1 MEPCGSCRAIDAMNG
16 STGLRAFWDR
26 IAGIVR
32 RLLTS
37 LGAVLVA
44 LLLAAPL
51 GGAWAQQPPGLV
63 GGPPPSGP
71 GGFFDF
77 LFGPRQVSPPPQQR
91 QKPPASSR
99 RASRPSEPPVSVAE
113 VTPKDEKARKILVVG
128 DFVAGGLAW
137 GLDQTFA
144 EEPKIAV
151 IDKSNN
157 ASGLVRD
164 DYYDWNKQLPA
175 ILNELKP
182 DVVVVV
188 LGANDRQQMRVGR
201 NRLAV
206 HADAWEKAY
215 VSRIAGM
222 ADTLKVFG
230 RPFFW
235 VSAPPM
241 RSSSASR
248 DMDYVNGLFKAAVT
262 ADGGHY
268 VDIWNGFTDDNGNYT
283 SSGPD
288 VDGQLRALR
297 NSDGIN
303 FTRAGRLKLA
313 FYVEREIRK
322 QTGIGT
328 GSVDLFASASQTSQI
343 EIGPDGVK
351 RLVGPVISLSD
362 PLPGASRALVGSTEN
377 PDSAMAADTPQYK
390 LIVSGAAPPALAG
403 RADDFSWPPRQ
414 RAALSAQP
422 EAATVTEV
430 APPPRPETRPAASP
444 N

>member
-1 MEPCGSCRAIDAMNG
+1 MAGKTSAWPLKNG
-16 STGLRAFWDR
+16 FW
-26 IAGIVR
+26 AHVR
-32 RLLTS
+32 RLLTFLS
-37 LGAVLVA
+37 AAILA
-44 LLLAAPL
+44 LLLAASFEVAL
-51 GGAWAQQPPGLV
+51 AQQPPGLI
-63 GGPPPSGP
+63 GGPSGARAGP

-77 LFGPRQVSPPPQQR
+77 LFGPRPVRPPPQQQQPRR
-91 QKPPASSR
+91 QAPRRSSQPSQPR
-99 RASRPSEPPVSVAE
+99 QPSEPPLAVAD
-113 VTPKDEKARKILVVG
+113 VTPKDDNARKILVVG
-128 DFVAGGLAW
+128 DFVAGGVAW

-144 EEPKIAV
+144 DEPKIAV
-151 IDKSNN
+151 LDESNN

-164 DYYDWNKQLPA
+164 DYYDWNKNLPV
-175 ILNELKP
+175 ILNQQKP
-182 DVVVVV
+182 DVVVVA
-188 LGANDRQQMRVGR
+188 LGANDRQQLRSGKD
-201 NRLAV
+201 RLAP
-206 HADAWEKAY
+206 HSDGWEKAY
-215 VSRIAGM
+215 VARVTAM

-241 RSSSASR
+241 RSSAATN
-248 DMDYVNGLFKAAVT
+248 DMDYINGLYKTAVT
-262 ADGGHY
+262 AAGGHY
-268 VDIWNGFTDDNGNYT
+268 IDIWNGFTDDNGNYA

-328 GSVDLFASASQTSQI
+328 GSVDLATSASQASQI

-362 PLPGASRALVGSTEN
+362 PLPGASRALAGGAEN
-377 PDSAMAADTPQYK
+377 PDPAMAADTPQYK
-390 LIVSGAAPPALAG
+390 LIVQGDMPPAVPG
-403 RADDFSWPPRQ
+403 RADDFTWPPHQ
-414 RAALSAQP
+414 RATPTPSPTPVSATRSGEP
-422 EAATVTEV
+422 PLPAA
-430 APPPRPETRPAASP
+430 RPAASA

>member
-1 MEPCGSCRAIDAMNG
+1 M
-16 STGLRAFWDR
+16 
-26 IAGIVR
+26 R

-37 LGAVLVA
+37 LAALIVA
-44 LLLAAPL
+44 LLLAAPFD
-51 GGAWAQQPPGLV
+51 AAFAQQPPGLI
-63 GGPPPSGP
+63 GGPPPPSGP

-77 LFGPRQVSPPPQQR
+77 LFGPRPVRPPAQQR
-91 QKPPASSR
+91 QQAPAPPRSSQ
-99 RASRPSEPPVSVAE
+99 PSEPPVAVVQ
-113 VTPKDEKARKILVVG
+113 VTPKDAKARKILVVG

-144 EEPKIAV
+144 DEPKIAV
-151 IDKSNN
+151 IDKSNTS
-157 ASGLVRD
+157 SGLVRD
-164 DYYDWNKQLPA
+164 DYYDWNKQLLA
-175 ILNELKP
+175 ILNEIKP

-188 LGANDRQQMRVGR
+188 IGANDRQQLR
-201 NRLAV
+201 NGKDRLAL
-206 HADAWEKAY
+206 HSDAWEKAY
-215 VSRIAGM
+215 VGRIASM

-241 RSSSASR
+241 RSTAASR
-248 DMDYVNGLFKAAVT
+248 DMTYFNSLYKPAVT

-268 VDIWNGFTDDNGNYT
+268 IDIWNGFTDDNGNYT

-297 NSDGIN
+297 SSDGIN

-313 FYVEREIRK
+313 FYVERDIRK

-328 GSVDLFASASQTSQI
+328 GSVDLFASANQTSQI

-362 PLPGASRALVGSTEN
+362 PLPGASRVLAGGANN
-377 PDSAMAADTPQYK
+377 PDPAMATDTPQYK
-390 LIVSGAAPPALAG
+390 LVVQGVVPPTVPG

-414 RAALSAQP
+414 RAALA
-422 EAATVTEV
+422 
-430 APPPRPETRPAASP
+430 APPKASDAAAGVFPPA

>member
-1 MEPCGSCRAIDAMNG
+1 VR
-16 STGLRAFWDR
+16 
-26 IAGIVR
+26 IVR
-32 RLLTS
+32 RLLTT
-37 LGAVLVA
+37 LEAVAVA
-44 LLLAAPL
+44 LLIAMPFDA
-51 GGAWAQQPPGLV
+51 AWAQQPPGLI
-63 GGPPPSGP
+63 GGPPAARSGP

-77 LFGPRQVSPPPQQR
+77 LFGPRPVA
-91 QKPPASSR
+91 PPAQQQQQPPR
-99 RASRPSEPPVSVAE
+99 RPAAPSEPPLPIAQ
-113 VTPKDEKARKILVVG
+113 VTPKDDKARKILVVG

-144 EEPKIAV
+144 DEPKIAV
-151 IDKSNN
+151 LDRSNN

-164 DYYDWNKQLPA
+164 DFFDWNKQLPS

-182 DVVVVV
+182 DVVIVA
-188 LGANDRQQMRVGR
+188 LGANDRQQMRDGK
-201 NRLAV
+201 NRLAP
-206 HADAWEKAY
+206 HSDAWEKAY
-215 VSRIAGM
+215 TSRIAGM
-222 ADTLKVFG
+222 ADTLKVYG

-241 RSSSASR
+241 RASSASR
-248 DMDYVNGLFKAAVT
+248 DMTYLNGFYKPPVT

-297 NSDGIN
+297 SSDGIN

-328 GSVDLFASASQTSQI
+328 GSVDLFASASQTNQI

-362 PLPGASRALVGSTEN
+362 PLPGASRALVGSADN
-377 PDSAMAADTPQYK
+377 PDVAMATDTPQYRLVVK
-390 LIVSGAAPPALAG
+390 GTAPPPVAG
-403 RADDFSWPPRQ
+403 RADDFTWPPRQ
-414 RAALSAQP
+414 H
-422 EAATVTEV
+422 TV
-430 APPPRPETRPAASP
+430 PAAPAKTGDGAAAVGVSP
-444 N
+444 PVN

>member
-1 MEPCGSCRAIDAMNG
+1 MI
-16 STGLRAFWDR
+16 
-26 IAGIVR
+26 
-32 RLLTS
+32 
-37 LGAVLVA
+37 
-44 LLLAAPL
+44 
-51 GGAWAQQPPGLV
+51 
-63 GGPPPSGP
+63 
-71 GGFFDF
+71 
-77 LFGPRQVSPPPQQR
+77 
-91 QKPPASSR
+91 
-99 RASRPSEPPVSVAE
+99 
-113 VTPKDEKARKILVVG
+113 G

-144 EEPKIAV
+144 DEPKIAV
-151 IDKSNN
+151 VDKSNN

-164 DYYDWNKQLPA
+164 DYYDWNKELPA
-175 ILNELKP
+175 ILNAVKP
-182 DVVVVV
+182 DVVVVEI
-188 LGANDRQQMRVGR
+188 GANDRQQIRTGKD
-201 NRLAV
+201 RLV
-206 HADAWEKAY
+206 PHSDAWEKAY
-215 VSRIAGM
+215 VARITNM

-241 RSSSASR
+241 RASSASN
-248 DMDYVNGLFKAAVT
+248 DMDYLNGLYKPAVT

-297 NSDGIN
+297 TSDGIN

-322 QTGIGT
+322 QTGIGS
-328 GSVDLFASASQTSQI
+328 GSVDLATSASQATQI

-362 PLPGASRALVGSTEN
+362 PLPGASQALAGSTAN
-377 PDSAMAADTPQYK
+377 PDLKMATDTPQYD
-390 LIVSGAAPPALAG
+390 LIVKGDVPPVVPG
-403 RADDFSWPPRQ
+403 RADDFTWPPRQ
-414 RAALSAQP
+414 RAAFTQPSDAGGSDAGAAAGVFPSA
-422 EAATVTEV
+422 
-430 APPPRPETRPAASP
+430 

>member
-1 MEPCGSCRAIDAMNG
+1 
-16 STGLRAFWDR
+16 
-26 IAGIVR
+26 
-32 RLLTS
+32 
-37 LGAVLVA
+37 
-44 LLLAAPL
+44 
-51 GGAWAQQPPGLV
+51 
-63 GGPPPSGP
+63 
-71 GGFFDF
+71 
-77 LFGPRQVSPPPQQR
+77 
-91 QKPPASSR
+91 
-99 RASRPSEPPVSVAE
+99 
-113 VTPKDEKARKILVVG
+113 VG

-151 IDKSNN
+151 VDKSNN

-164 DYYDWNKQLPA
+164 DYYDWNGELPV
-175 ILNELKP
+175 ILNKVKP
-182 DVVVVV
+182 DVVVVMI
-188 LGANDRQQMRVGR
+188 GANDRQPIRAGK
-201 NRLAV
+201 NRLAL
-206 HADAWEKAY
+206 HSDGWEKAY
-215 VSRIAGM
+215 VGRITNM

-248 DMDYVNGLFKAAVT
+248 DMVYFNGLYKPAVT

-268 VDIWNGFTDDNGNYT
+268 IDIWNGFTNDKGNYT

-288 VDGQLRALR
+288 VDGQLRSLR
-297 NSDGIN
+297 TSDGIN

-328 GSVDLFASASQTSQI
+328 GSVDLATSASQATQI

-362 PLPGASRALVGSTEN
+362 PLPGASQSLAGSAAN
-377 PDSAMAADTPQYK
+377 PDATMVAGTPQYD
-390 LIVSGAAPPALAG
+390 LIVKGEVPPTMPG
-403 RADDFSWPPRQ
+403 RADDFAWPPSQ
-414 RAALSAQP
+414 RAAL
-422 EAATVTEV
+422 AAPSKAGKAGDAGAAAGVF
-430 APPPRPETRPAASP
+430 PAA

>member
-1 MEPCGSCRAIDAMNG
+1 M
-16 STGLRAFWDR
+16 
-26 IAGIVR
+26 R

-37 LGAVLVA
+37 LCVCLVA
-44 LLLAAPL
+44 LLIAAPL
-51 GGAWAQQPPGLV
+51 DPLWAQQPPGVV
-63 GGPPPSGP
+63 GGPSAARPAP

-77 LFGPRQVSPPPQQR
+77 LFGPRPVRPPPQQEK
-91 QKPPASSR
+91 QAPSR
-99 RASRPSEPPVSVAE
+99 AKRPSEPPVAVAE

-128 DFVAGGLAW
+128 DFAAGGLAW

-151 IDKSNN
+151 LDVSNN

-164 DYYDWNKQLPA
+164 DYYDWNKQLPT
-175 ILNELKP
+175 ILNEQKP
-182 DVVVVV
+182 DVVVV
-188 LGANDRQQMRVGR
+188 LIGSNDRQQIRDGK

-206 HADAWEKAY
+206 HSDGWEKAY
-215 VSRIAGM
+215 ARRVASM

-230 RPFFW
+230 RPYFW

-248 DMDYVNGLFKAAVT
+248 DMTYLNDLYKPVVT
-262 ADGGHY
+262 AAGGY
-268 VDIWNGFTDDNGNYT
+268 FIDIWNGFTDDNGNYT

-322 QTGIGT
+322 QTGIGA
-328 GSVDLFASASQTSQI
+328 GAVDLFASASQTTQI

-362 PLPGASRALVGSTEN
+362 PLPGASRALVGGANS
-377 PDSAMAADTPQYK
+377 PDTTMATDTPQYK
-390 LIVSGAAPPALAG
+390 LVVDGAAPPSAPG
-403 RADDFSWPPRQ
+403 RADDFTWPPSR
-414 RAALSAQP
+414 RASL
-422 EAATVTEV
+422 AA
-430 APPPRPETRPAASP
+430 APTPASLTSPAAAVPVPAERASA

>member
-1 MEPCGSCRAIDAMNG
+1 M
-16 STGLRAFWDR
+16 
-26 IAGIVR
+26 R
-32 RLLTS
+32 RLLS
-37 LGAVLVA
+37 FLAVAVLA
-44 LLLAAPL
+44 LLALAPFDVAV
-51 GGAWAQQPPGLV
+51 AQQPPGLI
-63 GGPPPSGP
+63 GAPPPRDGP
-71 GGFFDF
+71 AGFFDF
-77 LFGPRQVSPPPQQR
+77 LFGPRPVRPPSQQQQPQQR
-91 QKPPASSR
+91 RAVPQRPAP
-99 RASRPSEPPVSVAE
+99 PSEPPVPVVQ

-144 EEPKIAV
+144 DEPKIAV

-164 DYYDWNKQLPA
+164 DYYDWNKDLPA
-175 ILNELKP
+175 ILNQLKP
-182 DVVVVV
+182 DVVIVEI
-188 LGANDRQQMRVGR
+188 GSNDRQQIRTGR
-201 NRLAV
+201 LTL
-206 HADAWEKAY
+206 HSDAWEKAY
-215 VSRIAGM
+215 VARIASM

-241 RSSSASR
+241 RSSAASR
-248 DMDYVNGLFKAAVT
+248 DMTYFNGLFKPVVT
-262 ADGGHY
+262 KDGGHFI
-268 VDIWNGFTDDNGNYT
+268 DIWNGFTDDNGNYT

-322 QTGIGT
+322 QTGIGS
-328 GSVDLFASASQTSQI
+328 GSVDLATSASQTNQI

-351 RLVGPVISLSD
+351 RLVGPVISLTD
-362 PLPGASRALVGSTEN
+362 PPPGANRTLVGGADN
-377 PDSAMAADTPQYK
+377 ADGKMAANTPQYR
-390 LIVSGAAPPALAG
+390 LIVQGAVPPPVAG

-414 RAALSAQP
+414 RAA
-422 EAATVTEV
+422 AATTA
-430 APPPRPETRPAASP
+430 APSAPANADSSGVFPPA